1 MRATI
6 SLFAMKAANPDL
18 FKEFQVPQGLDKE
31 TLTDK
36 IFMECV
42 ELEMVYPNPFVLQG
56 LIGVWSKSRLDVWQH
71 LFNTTQ
77 YEYNPIENYDRKTD
91 EWETGDSKS
100 TEERDLQRTSEE
112 AEERKTDSSRESGT
126 TTGVTGSST
135 ITNSGQDEVEH
146 SKAGFNAVSLVPDE
160 RTITNPGSSSS
171 TQVKSDTTVKGDES
185 GSVSESGT
193 TTGTETDTGTVK
205 RGGSNV
211 VHRAGNVHGNIGVT
225 TTQQMIEQERA
236 VAQFD
241 LYKLIAEEFK
251 CEFCLLVY

>member
-6 SLFAMKAANPDL
+6 SLFAMKTANPNL
-18 FKEFQVPQGLDKE
+18 FREFQVPQGLDKE

-36 IFMECV
+36 IYMECV
-42 ELEMVYPNPFVLQG
+42 ELEMLYPNPFVLQG
-56 LIGVWSKSRLDVWQH
+56 LIGVWSKSRVDVWQH
-71 LFNTTQ
+71 LYNTTQ

-91 EWETGDSKS
+91 EWETGDIKS
-100 TEERDLQRTSEE
+100 TEERNLTRDSEE
-112 AEERKTDSSRESGT
+112 TTDRTVGAIKGGVT
-126 TTGVTGSST
+126 TTGVDGTST
-135 ITNSGQDEVEH
+135 ITNDGQDEVEH

-160 RTITNPGSSSS
+160 RTITKPGATS
-171 TQVKSDTTVKGDES
+171 TSTVKSDTAFKTDETENVTEDGTVTRKD
-185 GSVSESGT
+185 
-193 TTGTETDTGTVK
+193 TDTGTVK
-205 RGGSNV
+205 RDGSNA
-211 VHRAGNVHGNIGVT
+211 VHRAGTVHGNIGVT